1 MSKFIQK
8 ATVFLFVS
16 AYSILQ
22 AQTFSVQGKVTDA
35 TTGSVVDGASV
46 VLRELKKETVT
57 THDGLFSFSHV
68 PPGTYIISIS
78 HVSYA
83 KIERTIKIASNDS
96 IQISLDPIVYH
107 AGEVVV
113 RSTKGSVSSE
123 SQPVPTVTI
132 DGLQYVNTSAPTVAD
147 ALSREPGIALVRD
160 GMWETLVSIRGMTRY
175 NVVMMIDNTRIETA
189 NDHAA
194 ALSLIDPFDIDRVEV
209 IKGANSALAG
219 TGAFGGVVNVIT
231 KSPSFS
237 DERYVSGEAMSRYE
251 SVNNSYAEYV
261 AAESGSDVYRARVS
275 GVFRKADNYQS
286 PAGEVPNSDFSDWG
300 FNTEA
305 GVRLFNTQSLDLTYQ
320 RYQTDDAGIPGGSSL
335 FPASA
340 TVRYTLARRELFK
353 AEYSIPEISESIP
366 MLVVRASQ
374 QNIERNVQLIKNVD
388 TTLTPHATH
397 KTGTIQAEATIIPS
411 EGHYITSGIEFWQRD
426 ISSGRENYFY
436 NKNIMV
442 EAVPLPN
449 ASFTSAGVYIQD
461 EWKVVPQKTTIILGG
476 RYDAILVH
484 NDSTWNPLYMINAQG
499 IKIIPPRTLLWA
511 ENTSHTQSW
520 SINAGVRQNITEYL
534 DASVLLSTAFRTPE
548 LEELYAYLTNNT
560 PYTIG
565 NPNLQPEKNRSIDG
579 GFRFHVPNIIMNVD
593 AYYNSYQNLVGDTL
607 GTQNGTYAYWKANI
621 GEARIYGYE
630 VSLTMEPVASLKVR
644 AMLDYV
650 RGEDTKNHVNL
661 VGIVPLHGGITADY
675 MVPFIG
681 TIHVGVD
688 SYSDKTNIYTDNK
701 NPANNEIATAGYAT
715 VDVGFVSVPLPIG
728 STYANVS
735 FGVQNI
741 FNRSYT
747 NFLSTL
753 RGNYNY
759 EPGRNLY
766 LAASYHF

>member
-123 SQPVPTVTI
+123 SQPVPTVTV

-374 QNIERNVQLIKNVD
+374 QNIERNVQLVANANV
-388 TTLTPHATH
+388 TKTPHAEH
-397 KTGTIQAEATIIPS
+397 KTGTVQTELTIVPS
-411 EGHYITSGIEFWQRD
+411 EDHYLTVGAELWQR
-426 ISSGRENYFY
+426 SLTSGRETYNYAAHTV
-436 NKNIMV
+436 V
-442 EAVPLPN
+442 EEVPLPN
-449 ASFTSAGVYIQD
+449 SSFTSGGVYAQD
-461 EWKVVPQKTTIILGG
+461 EWKIIPYSTTIVLGA
-476 RYDAILVH
+476 RYDAIRVH
-484 NDSTWNPLYMINAQG
+484 NDVTYDTLWMVKNGVTTVPANQKVLWNA
-499 IKIIPPRTLLWA
+499 TTS
-511 ENTSHTQSW
+511 NTESW
-520 SINAGVRQNITEYL
+520 SMNAGVRQVITQWL
-534 DASVLLSTAFRTPE
+534 DGSAVFSTAFRTPE
-548 LEELYAYLTNNT
+548 LEELYQMLNNN
-560 PYTIG
+560 PQLFYVG
-565 NPNLQPEKNRSIDG
+565 NPNLQPEKNKSVDAGLRLHI
-579 GFRFHVPNIIMNVD
+579 PNVIVNVD
-593 AYYNSYQNLVGDTL
+593 AYYNSY
-607 GTQNGTYAYWKANI
+607 
-621 GEARIYGYE
+621 
-630 VSLTMEPVASLKVR
+630 
-644 AMLDYV
+644 
-650 RGEDTKNHVNL
+650 
-661 VGIVPLHGGITADY
+661 
-675 MVPFIG
+675 
-681 TIHVGVD
+681 
-688 SYSDKTNIYTDNK
+688 
-701 NPANNEIATAGYAT
+701 
-715 VDVGFVSVPLPIG
+715 
-728 STYANVS
+728 
-735 FGVQNI
+735 
-741 FNRSYT
+741 NRSCRRYAW
-747 NFLSTL
+747 NI
-753 RGNYNY
+753 
-759 EPGRNLY
+759 
-766 LAASYHF
+766 

>member
-1 MSKFIQK
+1 MSKLIQP
-8 ATVFLFVS
+8 FVLS
-16 AYSILQ
+16 VILCACSILQ
-22 AQTFSVQGKVTDA
+22 AQTISVQGRVTDA
-35 TTGSVVDGASV
+35 STGSMVDGASV

-57 THDGLFSFSHV
+57 NHNGLFYFSDV
-68 PPGTYIISIS
+68 RPGTYIISVS

-83 KIERTIKIASNDS
+83 KSEHTIQIVSNDS
-96 IQISLDPIVYH
+96 IQIQLDPMVYRT
-107 AGEVVV
+107 GEVVV
-113 RSTKGSVSSE
+113 RSTKGSVSAE

-132 DGLQYVNTSAPTVAD
+132 DGVHYVNSSAPTVAD

-160 GMWETLVSIRGMTRY
+160 GLWETLVSIRGMSRY

-194 ALSLIDPFDIDRVEV
+194 ALSLINPFDIDRVEV

-237 DERYVSGEAMSRYE
+237 DQRYVSGEAMSRYE

-261 AAESGSDVYRARVS
+261 AAETGSDVYRFRAS
-275 GVFRKADNYQS
+275 GVFRKADNYKS

-300 FNTEA
+300 VSVEA
-305 GVRLFNTQSLDLTYQ
+305 GARLFNTQSLDVTYQ
-320 RYQTDDAGIPGGSSL
+320 RYQSDGAGIAGGSSL

-353 AEYSIPEISESIP
+353 AEYSIPEISEVIP

-374 QNIERNVQLIKNVD
+374 QNIERDVQLIKNVD

-397 KTGTIQAEATIIPS
+397 KTGTIQAEATIVPAD
-411 EGHYITSGIEFWQRD
+411 GHYITSGIEFWQRN
-426 ISSGRENYFY
+426 ITSGRENYFY
-436 NKNIMV
+436 NKHIMV
-442 EAVPLPN
+442 EAVPLPD
-449 ASFTSAGVYIQD
+449 ASFMSAGVYVQD
-461 EWKVVPQKTTIILGG
+461 EWKVIPQRTTVVLGG
-476 RYDAILVH
+476 RYDAIVVH

-499 IKIIPPRTLLWA
+499 VKVIPPRTLLWA

-520 SINAGVRQNITEYL
+520 SMNAGVRQNITDYM
-534 DASVLLSTAFRTPE
+534 DASVLLSTAFRTPA

-560 PYTIG
+560 PYHIG
-565 NPNLQPEKNRSIDG
+565 NPNLQPEKDQSIDA
-579 GFRFHVPNIIMNVD
+579 GFRFHLPNVVLSVD

-607 GTQNGTYAYWKANI
+607 GTQSGTYAYWKANI

-630 VSLTMEPVASLKVR
+630 VSLTMEPLNSLKLR
-644 AMLDYV
+644 ATLDYV
-650 RGEDTKNHVNL
+650 RGEDTKNHTNL
-661 VGIVPLHGGITADY
+661 LYIVPLHGGFNADY
-675 MVPFIG
+675 LVTSIG
-681 TIHVGVD
+681 TIHLGVD
-688 SYSDKTNIYTDNK
+688 AYADKTNPGT
-701 NPANNEIATAGYAT
+701 NELSTGGYAT
-715 VDVGFVSVPLPIG
+715 VDAGFVSAPLPIG
-728 STYANVS
+728 GAYANVS
-735 FGVQNI
+735 LGAQNI
-741 FNRSYT
+741 FDRSYT

-759 EPGRNLY
+759 EPGRNFY
-766 LAASYHF
+766 LVASYHF